1 MHINDLLT
9 TAVEHGASDL
19 HLKVGSAPMMRVAGG
34 LVRCPGAKRL
44 CPTTPSR
51 WRPP

>member
-19 HLKVGSAPMMRVAGG
+19 HVKAGAAPAVAA
-34 LVRCPGAKRL
+34 AKG
-44 CPTTPSR
+44 
-51 WRPP
+51 